1 MDRDGT
7 RRFSVLAVDDKREWA
22 TLVEILDGGPGG
34 PAWRCP
40 MGLLPESVSEGDALS
55 VALSQFSVDRSV
67 SVTLSIVV
75 ERRPAT
81 ASDAGPTG
89 QVKL

>member
-1 MDRDGT
+1 M
-7 RRFSVLAVDDKREWA
+7 LAVDDKREWA
-22 TLVEILDGGPGG
+22 TLVENLEGRSLG

-40 MGLLPESVSEGDALS
+40 LGLLPESVSEGDTLS
-55 VALSQFSVDRSV
+55 FALSQFSVDRSV

-75 ERRPAT
+75 ERRPAV